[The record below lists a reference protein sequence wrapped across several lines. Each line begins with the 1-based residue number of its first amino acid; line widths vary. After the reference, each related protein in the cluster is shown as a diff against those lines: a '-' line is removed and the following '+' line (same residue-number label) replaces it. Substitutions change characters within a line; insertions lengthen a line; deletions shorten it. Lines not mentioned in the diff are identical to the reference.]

1 MNKFN
6 IMIIF
11 LQNFLLLKIKTKA
24 EILAKIFTM
33 NTITEH

>member
-11 LQNFLLLKIKTKA
+11 LQKVFIIKIKTKA
-24 EILAKIFTM
+24 EVLAKIFTM
-33 NTITEH
+33 NPITEH